1 MFSHVDFKSEA
12 SIWKSTSNTIRIN
25 NKNRGLFTI
34 SMTKQS
40 WMCDRTCRPRVSPNC
55 NLPITGEGRRRR
67 GRACAVTLVSHEAR
81 HTDDADG
88 CARASGRC
96 IPIIYCWGFHP
107 RGKYP
112 RFLLLVLIVFDV
124 LFHVKVSDLKSTWE
138 NTFKNKIHRDLQ

>member
-1 MFSHVDFKSEA
+1 
-12 SIWKSTSNTIRIN
+12 
-25 NKNRGLFTI
+25 
-34 SMTKQS
+34 
-40 WMCDRTCRPRVSPNC
+40 MCDWTCRPRVSRNC
-55 NLPITGEGRRRR
+55 NLPITGEGRGRR

-124 LFHVKVSDLKSTWE
+124 FFHVKVSDLKSTWE
-138 NTFKNKIHRDLQ
+138 NTFKNKIKIFVYLLLFSYPSKCFKTITNLFIGSF